1 MYPAG
6 VPLWAM
12 FEGMLL
18 FFLSATLSAVAAPR
32 CLETVDPD
40 QPVQRIPQE
49 KIINLLAERNGCVVL
64 VELYASW
71 CGTCAVI
78 DPAMAALVETYRPR
92 GLQTLG
98 LSVDNNEPAW
108 LRWRKNHARM
118 YAPHILEEWSSEQ
131 LKTIFS
137 LYGASFDNAIPFVVL
152 VDGQGHAVV
161 SLNAPEDLTV
171 LEAAL
176 EELLPAEEALR

>member
-1 MYPAG
+1 
-6 VPLWAM
+6 
-12 FEGMLL
+12 MLERML
-18 FFLSATLSAVAAPR
+18 FFLSASLLAAATPR

-49 KIINLLAERNGCVVL
+49 KIINLLAERSGCVVL

-71 CGTCAVI
+71 CGTCAVL
-78 DPAMAALVETYRPR
+78 DPAVAALVETYRPR

-98 LSVDNNEPAW
+98 LSMDNNESAW
-108 LRWRKNHARM
+108 LRWRKSHARM

-137 LYGASFDNAIPFVVL
+137 LYGASFENSIPFVVL
-152 VDGQGHAVV
+152 VDVQGHAVV
-161 SLNAPEDLTV
+161 SLNAPEDLT
-171 LEAAL
+171 AL
-176 EELLPAEEALR
+176 ETALESLLPAQGG